1 MSKGFGARQRAILSR
16 LRPGE
21 TLELRDLAGS
31 KSEYKSTIR
40 AARGLADA
48 GQVRIVNG
56 ARGLA
61 VALPGGQVSK
71 LDTSTGADGKERP
84 RRHGNPGASGDW
96 RAWVYGG
103 VRRPR

>member
-61 VALPGGQVSK
+61 VALPGSERR
-71 LDTSTGADGKERP
+71 GADPEPVASR
-84 RRHGNPGASGDW
+84 SGDW

-103 VRRPR
+103 ARRPR